1 MNNSKVD
8 KKFIKRTTLIECISW
23 LKFCKDFVIKH
34 YPSVYVEYKQ
44 FIDTAD
50 DLIFKIKVKKHITSS
65 EFSEINDWFCCYANG
80 LNGFN
85 FESILLNDYYEL
97 MNFTTNYCFAYSDV
111 DNETIYFYIKS

>member
-23 LKFCKDFVIKH
+23 LKFCKDFVTKH
-34 YPSVYVEYKQ
+34 YPNVYVEYKK

-85 FESILLNDYYEL
+85 FESILSNDYREL
-97 MNFTTNYCFAYSDV
+97 MNFTNNYCFAYSDV